1 MSSKNQ
7 ITDLIRLA
15 RVAQNFSQAK
25 YSNFNVGA
33 ALETLDGEIIT
44 GCNIESSSYGLT
56 ICAER
61 VALTKALSE
70 GKLTFQ
76 RIAIVGPDN
85 DYCPPCGACRQLLY
99 DYAADIIV
107 ILTDNNNIEE
117 IPLADLLPHAFEESK
132 LRKK

>member
-7 ITDLIRLA
+7 VTHLIQSALMA
-15 RVAQNFSQAK
+15 RSFSQAK
-25 YSNFNVGA
+25 YSNFKVGA

-70 GKLTFQ
+70 GKLNFH
-76 RIAIVGPDN
+76 RMAIVGPDN
-85 DYCPPCGACRQLLY
+85 DFCPPCGACRQLLY
-99 DYAADIIV
+99 D
-107 ILTDNNNIEE
+107 
-117 IPLADLLPHAFEESK
+117 
-132 LRKK
+132 

>member
-15 RVAQNFSQAK
+15 RVAQSFSQAK

-61 VALTKALSE
+61 VALTKALS
-70 GKLTFQ
+70 
-76 RIAIVGPDN
+76 
-85 DYCPPCGACRQLLY
+85 
-99 DYAADIIV
+99 
-107 ILTDNNNIEE
+107 
-117 IPLADLLPHAFEESK
+117 
-132 LRKK
+132 